1 MTIDLLAAVA
11 AARAPLASPTER
23 IGSEGGAQAPRFE
36 LFHAPNSIC
45 SQKVRAVL
53 AHHGLAYTSN
63 TMSIVAGE
71 TYLPG
76 YVRLRMHA
84 CALAGLP
91 LADVHTGST
100 AVTTGGCDPAVVP
113 TLVDWDAGHVVID
126 SKRICIYLD
135 EAADGALKLREDAIA
150 QAVDAEL
157 HLVDSLPNYQMLVG
171 RAPDPQRHGASPRA
185 GTGVHFAMGK
195 VARCDRYLA
204 EFADDEVLRRGYGA
218 KRAKELSAA
227 EKLFTPEAMQA
238 AYGQAEAACAQL
250 EQTLAA
256 GRTPWIF
263 GDAVSMADLFWAIE
277 LLRMKNL
284 GAHTLWDDGLRP
296 QVAAYVRRCEAA
308 PAIRAAVIEW
318 PGALH

>member
-1 MTIDLLAAVA
+1 MTIDLQAAVA

-23 IGSEGGAQAPRFE
+23 IGNEGGAQAPRFE

-71 TYLPG
+71 TYLPD

-84 CALAGLP
+84 CALEGIA

-100 AVTTGGCDPAVVP
+100 AVSTGGCDPAVVP
-113 TLVDWDAGHVVID
+113 TLVDWTAGKVVID

-135 EAADGALKLREDAIA
+135 AIAGGPSKLRPDALA
-150 QAVDAEL
+150 GAVDEAL
-157 HLVDSLPNYQMLVG
+157 DLVDSLPNYQMLVG

-185 GTGVHFAMGK
+185 GTGVQFAMGK
-195 VARCDRYLA
+195 VDRCDRYLA
-204 EFADDEVLRRGYGA
+204 EFANDDVLRRGYGA

-227 EKLFTPEAMQA
+227 ETLFSPQAMQA
-238 AYGQAEAACAQL
+238 AYARAEAACEQL
-250 EQTLAA
+250 EHTLA
-256 GRTPWIF
+256 GRRSPWIF
-263 GDAVSMADLFWAIE
+263 GDAVSMADLFWAVE

-284 GAHTLWDDGLRP
+284 GAQTLWEGGARP
-296 QVAAYVRRCEAA
+296 QLADYVRRCEAA
-308 PAIRAAVIEW
+308 PAIRSAVIEW